1 MKNMKISKGRM
12 AADRG
17 RRPETNQRIRTVI
30 FLIAAVVILAAVTA
44 AGILTEEY
52 AVETDFS
59 RRNLGPSLQHLFGTD
74 WMGRDMLARTL
85 SGLSLSIRI
94 GVLTAAVS
102 AAVALLLGTASVV
115 LGRKADAVISWC
127 IDLVM
132 GIPHILLVMLISL
145 ACGRGL
151 TGVVA
156 GVAFSHWPSL
166 ARVTR
171 GELMQIRQ
179 APYILVADKMGVS
192 KLQSIRRHMLPH
204 LLPQFLTGLILLFPH
219 AILHESS
226 VTFLGFGLSSEQPA
240 IGVILSESMQYLT
253 TGKWWLALF
262 PGLALVLTVVLFAV
276 LGERVRLLLDP
287 SSVHE

>member
-1 MKNMKISKGRM
+1 MKSM
-12 AADRG
+12 ARIK
-17 RRPETNQRIRTVI
+17 TNQRLWTTVF
-30 FLIAAVVILAAVTA
+30 FLAAVVILTAVTA
-44 AGILTEEY
+44 AGILTEGY

-59 RRNLGPSLQHLFGTD
+59 QRNLSPSRQHLFGTD

-102 AAVALLLGTASVV
+102 AAVALLLGTASAVS
-115 LGRKADAVISWC
+115 GGKADAAISWC

-145 ACGRGL
+145 ACGRGF

-156 GVAFSHWPSL
+156 GVALSHWPSL
-166 ARVTR
+166 ARVVR
-171 GELMQIRQ
+171 GEIIQLRQ
-179 APYILVADKMGVS
+179 APYILVAEKMGVS
-192 KLQSIRRHMLPH
+192 KLQNIRRHMLPH
-204 LLPQFLTGLILLFPH
+204 LFPQFLTGLILLFPH
-219 AILHESS
+219 AILHEAS

-262 PGLALVLTVVLFAV
+262 PGLALVLVVTLFAL
-276 LGERVRLLLDP
+276 LGERVRRLLDP
-287 SSVHE
+287 SSVHD

>member
-17 RRPETNQRIRTVI
+17 RRPETNQRLRTVI
-30 FLIAAVVILAAVTA
+30 FLIASVVILAAVTA

-145 ACGRGL
+145 ACGRGF

-156 GVAFSHWPSL
+156 GVALSHWPSL
-166 ARVTR
+166 ARVIR